1 MTSINTRNFLKWT
14 SVAVNIEN
22 PNLSKSNC
30 MKIAIMELKKEKKLR
45 NYIREKSTHIQKE
58 NPGITKADS
67 IKQAMNEWKSS

>member
-1 MTSINTRNFLKWT
+1 
-14 SVAVNIEN
+14 
-22 PNLSKSNC
+22 

-45 NYIREKSTHIQKE
+45 NYIREKSTRIQKE